1 MKKKLTVLGLLYGLG
16 FVIGGCIDCN
26 CTEFEPRYQDYSE
39 LSVAYDNI
47 VEQNDS
53 LKIRVQRGPLEI
65 LSEAQ
70 KTENPGTFILSA
82 MACDCPGPQYF
93 DKYAVTDIAIFA
105 DSVFVEGRAA
115 SEAITDLFEIRANDY
130 QPYVNLDDRNFFSLY
145 PEWYEF
151 QIKTGTRPVNTER
164 TYTLR
169 LEVTKSNN
177 TTISYTTGEIVW
189 VDF

>member
-26 CTEFEPRYQDYSE
+26 CTEFAPVYQDYSD
-39 LSVAYDNI
+39 LSVAFDNV

-53 LKIRVQRGPLEI
+53 LKIRVQRGSLEI

-70 KTENPGTFILSA
+70 KPENRGTFIQGA

-93 DKYAVTDIAIFA
+93 DKYAVTDIAIYA

-115 SEAITDLFEIRANDY
+115 SEAITDLFEIRASDY
-130 QPYVNLDDRNFFSLY
+130 HPYVNLDDRNFFSLY
-145 PEWYEF
+145 TDWYEF

-164 TYTLR
+164 PYTLR
-169 LEVTKSNN
+169 LELTKSNN
-177 TTISYTTGEIVW
+177 TTISYTMSEFVW